1 MSHTPTPTQ
10 TTMSDLKKGDLLY
23 NRDFNC
29 FGNFSHRIDGGIMV
43 TDTPPRKKISLP
55 THEWSEGDCTKA
67 TKEQVTEYIRGL
79 GWVYYTNSYVYEK
92 EGNQFEVAEFDT
104 GEYRVSGNLDPKDFI
119 TAPAQLAEAIQVAT
133 LLNAV
138 KD

>member
-1 MSHTPTPTQ
+1 
-10 TTMSDLKKGDLLY
+10 MSDLKKSDLVMTEHGLGWY
-23 NRDFNC
+23 DDNLSGFPVLLNNG
-29 FGNFSHRIDGGIMV
+29 FTGSV
-43 TDTPPRKKISLP
+43 SLLDSINDSSAVK
-55 THEWSEGDCTKA
+55 EIAKA

-79 GWVYYTNSYVYEK
+79 GFVYYTNSYVYEK

-104 GEYRVSGNLDPKDFI
+104 GEYRVSGNLDPKDFL
-119 TAPAQLAEAIQVAT
+119 TAPAMQSEAIQVAQ

>member
-1 MSHTPTPTQ
+1 
-10 TTMSDLKKGDLLY
+10 MSDLKKGDLLY

-79 GWVYYTNSYVYEK
+79 GWNKNLRYDMWSKKGNKIEHHKTGYYVA
-92 EGNQFEVAEFDT
+92 FREVRKHEFTDAL
-104 GEYRVSGNLDPKDFI
+104 E
-119 TAPAQLAEAIQVAT
+119 QLAEAIQVAT